1 MNVKSK
7 DGVDIKDIWAQGIRT
22 YLGMLV
28 NGFPN
33 CFLSYSPQGISPAS
47 ITKTARE

>member
-47 ITKTARE
+47 IAKIARE